1 MLYTPCQKT
10 TQPGDR
16 GSRARVYPR
25 TAGAPPVVAS
35 RSRALSSRKA
45 KAKSPASAPAGQG
58 EGSGQAYGGRVRG
71 ETEKGAPLGRRQEE
85 QQKQHLPDGVAQN
98 QMEECTMWSHGVS
111 PSFQS

>member
-16 GSRARVYPR
+16 GSRARVYPGR
-25 TAGAPPVVAS
+25 RAPRPVVAS
-35 RSRALSSRKA
+35 RSSTEQQE
-45 KAKSPASAPAGQG
+45 GQG
-58 EGSGQAYGGRVRG
+58 QKPRQCRRTGEGIGQAYGGRVRG
-71 ETEKGAPLGRRQEE
+71 ETEKGAPLGRCQEE